1 MQQILF
7 IKGGRVIDPSQ
18 NLDQVTSLRIA
29 DGKIDGIGVL
39 PQPGD
44 PILNAQGKIVVP
56 GLIDMHVH
64 LREPGGEDDE
74 TIESGTLAAVHGG
87 FTSVVCC
94 PNTSPP
100 LDSPGTLELV
110 RQLAVRAN
118 HCNVFAMCCISS
130 NREGKELAELG
141 MLFEAGAV
149 ACSDDGAPV
158 TDAKLMRHAF
168 EYCLMFD
175 KPVLAHAESLP
186 LSQGGVMHEG
196 KVSMVLGLRGIPAEA
211 EDIMVA
217 RDIALAE
224 LSGGRLH
231 VMHVSTEGAVQIIH
245 RAKQRGVRV
254 TAEVTPHHL
263 TLTDECLRSYDANFK
278 MNPPLRGQKHVD
290 ACLKGLQDGT
300 IDAIATDHA
309 PHSSEK
315 KMQAIDMAPFG
326 IVGLETALGV
336 LVTHL
341 VKPGLLSWS
350 QLVEKM
356 STNPARILG
365 LTGNTTHKGLKG
377 TLPKGT
383 LAVGA
388 DADVTVIDPDCRWT
402 VAESELVSKS
412 KNSPWLNEE
421 LTGRACAVI
430 VGGELKLGHVAVE
443 HLS

>member
-1 MQQILF
+1 MSILF

-29 DGKIDGIGVL
+29 NGKIDGIGVL
-39 PQPGD
+39 PQQGD
-44 PILNAQGKIVVP
+44 PVLNAQGKIVVS

-64 LREPGGEDDE
+64 LREPGREEDE
-74 TIESGTLAAVHGG
+74 TIESGTRAAIHGG

-94 PNTSPP
+94 PNTEPP

-110 RQLAVRAN
+110 KQYAARAN
-118 HCNVFAMCCISS
+118 QCNVFAMCCISK

-141 MLFEAGAV
+141 LLFEAGAV

-158 TDAKLMRHAF
+158 SDSELMRRAF

-175 KPVLAHAESLP
+175 KPVLNHAESSP
-186 LSQGGVMHEG
+186 LTQGGVMHEG
-196 KVSMVLGLRGIPAEA
+196 KVSMVLGLRGMPAAA
-211 EDIMVA
+211 EDVMVA

-231 VMHVSTEGAVQIIH
+231 VMHLSTEGAVQAVR
-245 RAKQRGVRV
+245 RAKERGVRV

-263 TLTDECLRSYDANFK
+263 TLTDECLTSFNSNFK
-278 MNPPLRGQKHVD
+278 MNPPLRSRKHVD
-290 ACLKGLQDGT
+290 ACLEGLRDGT

-309 PHSSEK
+309 PHSIEK

-326 IVGLETALGV
+326 IVGMETALGV
-336 LVTHL
+336 LVTRL
-341 VKPGLLSWS
+341 VKPGLINWP

-356 STNPARILG
+356 STNPAKILG
-365 LTGNTTHKGLKG
+365 
-377 TLPKGT
+377 LPKGT

-402 VAESELVSKS
+402 VSESELVSKS
-412 KNSPWLNEE
+412 KNSPWLNTE

-430 VGGELKLGHVAVE
+430 VGGELKLGKVTKENLA
-443 HLS
+443 

>member
-1 MQQILF
+1 MSILF

-18 NLDQVTSLRIA
+18 NLDQIVSLRIA
-29 DGKIDGIGVL
+29 GGKIDGIGVL

-64 LREPGGEDDE
+64 LREPGREEDE
-74 TIESGTLAAVHGG
+74 TIESGTHAAVHGG

-94 PNTSPP
+94 PNTEPP
-100 LDSPGTLELV
+100 LDSTGALELV
-110 RQLAVRAN
+110 KQLAVRAN
-118 HCNVFAMCCISS
+118 NCNVLTMCCISN

-158 TDAKLMRHAF
+158 SDPELMRRAF

-175 KPVLAHAESLP
+175 KPAANHAESLP
-186 LSQGGVMHEG
+186 LTKGGIMHEG
-196 KVSMVLGLRGIPAEA
+196 KVSMLLGLRGMPAAA
-211 EDIMVA
+211 EDVMVA

-231 VMHVSTEGAVQIIH
+231 VMHLSTEGAVQAVR
-245 RAKQRGVRV
+245 RAKERGVNV

-263 TLTDECLRSYDANFK
+263 TLTDECLTSYNTNFK
-278 MNPPLRGQKHVD
+278 MNPPLRSRKHVE
-290 ACLKGLQDGT
+290 ACLEGVRDGT

-309 PHSSEK
+309 PHSIEK
-315 KMQAIDMAPFG
+315 KMQAIDIAPFG

-336 LVTHL
+336 VATQLVA
-341 VKPGLLSWS
+341 PGFLSWS

-356 STNPARILG
+356 STNPAKILG
-365 LTGNTTHKGLKG
+365 LA
-377 TLPKGT
+377 KGT

-402 VAESELVSKS
+402 VTESELVSKS
-412 KNSPWLNEE
+412 KNSPFLGTE
-421 LTGRACAVI
+421 LTGRACVVI
-430 VGGELKLGHVAVE
+430 VAGEMKVGKVSIE
-443 HLS
+443 NLS

>member
-1 MQQILF
+1 MSILF

-64 LREPGGEDDE
+64 LREPGHEEDE
-74 TIESGTLAAVHGG
+74 TIESGTHAAVHGG

-94 PNTSPP
+94 PNTEPP
-100 LDSPGTLELV
+100 LDSTGALELV
-110 RQLAVRAN
+110 KQLAARAN
-118 HCNVFAMCCISS
+118 HCNVFAMCCISN

-158 TDAKLMRHAF
+158 SDPELMRRAF

-175 KPVLAHAESLP
+175 KPVVNHAESLP
-186 LSQGGVMHEG
+186 LTKGGIMHEG
-196 KVSMVLGLRGIPAEA
+196 KVSMLLGLRGMPAAA
-211 EDIMVA
+211 EDVMVA

-231 VMHVSTEGAVQIIH
+231 VMHVSTEGVVQIIH
-245 RAKQRGVRV
+245 RAKKRGVRV

-263 TLTDECLRSYDANFK
+263 TLTDECLASFNTNFK
-278 MNPPLRGQKHVD
+278 MNPPLRSRKHVD
-290 ACLKGLQDGT
+290 ACLAGLQDGT
-300 IDAIATDHA
+300 IDSIATDHA
-309 PHSSEK
+309 PHSIEK
-315 KMQAIDMAPFG
+315 KMQAIDTAPFG

-336 LVTHL
+336 LVTKL
-341 VKPGLLSWS
+341 VTPGLLTWS

-356 STNPARILG
+356 STNPAKILR
-365 LTGNTTHKGLKG
+365 LA
-377 TLPKGT
+377 KGT

-402 VAESELVSKS
+402 VTESELVSKS
-412 KNSPWLNEE
+412 KNSPYLGAELN
-421 LTGRACAVI
+421 GRAYAVI
-430 VGGELKLGHVAVE
+430 VAGELKLGRVATE
-443 HLS
+443 NLT

>member
-1 MQQILF
+1 MSILF

-18 NLDQVTSLRIA
+18 NLDQITSLRIA

-56 GLIDMHVH
+56 GLVDMHVH
-64 LREPGGEDDE
+64 LREPGHEEDE
-74 TIESGTLAAVHGG
+74 TIESGTHAAVHGG

-94 PNTSPP
+94 PNTEPP
-100 LDSPGTLELV
+100 LDSTGALELV
-110 RQLAVRAN
+110 KQLAARAN
-118 HCNVFAMCCISS
+118 HCNVFAMCCISN

-158 TDAKLMRHAF
+158 SDPELMRRAF

-175 KPVLAHAESLP
+175 KPVVNHAESLP
-186 LSQGGVMHEG
+186 LTKGGVMHEG
-196 KVSMVLGLRGIPAEA
+196 KVSMLLGLRGMPAAA
-211 EDIMVA
+211 EDVMVA

-231 VMHVSTEGAVQIIH
+231 VMHVSTEGTVQIIH
-245 RAKQRGVRV
+245 RAKKRGVNV

-263 TLTDECLRSYDANFK
+263 TLTDECLTSFNTNFK
-278 MNPPLRGQKHVD
+278 MNPPLRSRKHVD
-290 ACLKGLQDGT
+290 ACLEGLRDGT

-309 PHSSEK
+309 PHSIEK
-315 KMQAIDMAPFG
+315 KIQAIDMAPFG

-336 LVTHL
+336 LVTKL
-341 VKPGLLSWS
+341 VTPGLLSWS
-350 QLVEKM
+350 QLAEKM
-356 STNPARILG
+356 STNPAKILG
-365 LTGNTTHKGLKG
+365 LA
-377 TLPKGT
+377 KGT

-402 VAESELVSKS
+402 VTESELVSKS
-412 KNSPWLNEE
+412 KNSPYLGAE
-421 LTGRACAVI
+421 LTGRAHAVI
-430 VGGELKLGHVAVE
+430 VGGELKLGKVAVE
-443 HLS
+443 NLG